1 MDLST
6 KQRKLFTLNT
16 SSIQMMEKVNM
27 DKVEITKFRL
37 TQLVAMSFATG
48 ASVGFVVGFLI
59 GLLDKFA

>member
-37 TQLVAMSFATG
+37 TQLVAMSLATG
-48 ASVGFVVGFLI
+48 ASMGFVVGFLI